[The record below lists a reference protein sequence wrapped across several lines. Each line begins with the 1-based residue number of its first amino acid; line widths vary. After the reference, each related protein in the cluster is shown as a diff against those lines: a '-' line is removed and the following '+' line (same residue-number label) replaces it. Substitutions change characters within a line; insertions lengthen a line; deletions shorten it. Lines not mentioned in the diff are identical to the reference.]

1 MQRIYKITNQ
11 INGKIYIGK
20 TILPIE
26 KRLKRHFY
34 LADRQ
39 TNRHLYDA
47 INKYGK
53 ENFIIELIE
62 ECEYSLANEREIFYI
77 SLYNSNNNEFGY
89 NMTIGGDG
97 GRMPEES
104 LKKMILKKTGI
115 KLSEE
120 HKRKISEA
128 NKGKIPHLMTDEIK
142 EKISNSL
149 KRIGCRPPISHWS
162 GENHPM
168 YGKNHSTETKQRLSE
183 FRTGTTW
190 EEVNGKESAKINK
203 EKMSE
208 RFSGSNNVNYIEFN
222 IEEHL
227 DEILNSANIR
237 LLCKEKYNIVYATLL
252 YKFKKKYGC
261 TMTQFKLNYESN
273 NIKREEL

>member
-20 TILPIE
+20 TTLPIE

-34 LADRQ
+34 LASKKI
-39 TNRHLYDA
+39 NRYLYDA
-47 INKYGK
+47 INKYNK
-53 ENFIIELIE
+53 ENFIIELLE
-62 ECEYSLANEREIFYI
+62 ECEYNLANEREIYYI
-77 SLYNSNNNEFGY
+77 NFYNSTNKEMGY

-104 LKKMILKKTGI
+104 LKKMILKKTGM

-128 NKGKIPHLMTDEIK
+128 NKGKNPHPMTEECR
-142 EKISNSL
+142 EKIRQSL
-149 KRIGCRPPISHWS
+149 LKSGHKPPVTHWKT
-162 GENHPM
+162 EEHPM
-168 YGKNHSTETKQRLSE
+168 YGKTHSDEAKQKISE
-183 FRTGTTW
+183 FRTGKTW
-190 EEVNGKESAKINK
+190 EEINGEESAKTNK

-227 DEILNSANIR
+227 EEILNSNNIK

-261 TMTQFKLNYESN
+261 TITQFKNEKTR
-273 NIKREEL
+273 NIYKS

>member
-11 INGKIYIGK
+11 INGKVYIGK

-26 KRLKRHFY
+26 QRLKRHFY
-34 LADRQ
+34 LAGKNV
-39 TNRHLYDA
+39 NRYLYDS

-62 ECEYSLANEREIFYI
+62 ECEYDLANEKEIYYIDFYK
-77 SLYNSNNNEFGY
+77 SNNKDFGY

-104 LKKMILKKTGI
+104 LRKMIIKKTGE

-120 HKRKISEA
+120 TKRKISEA
-128 NKGKIPHLMTDEIK
+128 NKGRIPTTMTNEIK
-142 EKISNSL
+142 EKIRQSL
-149 KRIGCRPPISHWS
+149 IKSGCRPPTPQWS

-168 YGKNHSTETKQRLSE
+168 YGKTHSEEVKQRLSE
-183 FRTGTTW
+183 FRTGKTW
-190 EEVNGKESAKINK
+190 EEINGKKSSDINK
-203 EKMSE
+203 EKMSK
-208 RFSGSNNVNYIEFN
+208 RFSGRGNVNYIEFN

-227 DEILNSANIR
+227 EEILNSTNIR

-261 TMTQFKLNYESN
+261 TITQFKNEKTR
-273 NIKREEL
+273 NIH

>member
-34 LADRQ
+34 LAAKKV
-39 TNRHLYDA
+39 NRYLYDA

-53 ENFIIELIE
+53 VNFIIELIE
-62 ECEYSLANEREIFYI
+62 ECEYDLANEREIYYI
-77 SLYNSNNNEFGY
+77 DSYKSNNKEFGY

-104 LKKMILKKTGI
+104 LKKMILKKTGM

-120 HKRKISEA
+120 HKLKISKA
-128 NKGKIPHLMTDEIK
+128 NKGRNPHEWSEESKMKL
-142 EKISNSL
+142 SNSL
-149 KRIGCRPPISHWS
+149 KKSGHKPPIPNWS
-162 GENHPM
+162 GETHPM
-168 YGKNHSTETKQRLSE
+168 YGKTHSEETKQKLAEYRK
-183 FRTGTTW
+183 GTTW
-190 EEVNGKESAKINK
+190 EEINGKESAKISK
-203 EKMSE
+203 EKMSK

-227 DEILNSANIR
+227 EEILNSSNIR

-261 TMTQFKLNYESN
+261 TITQFKLN
-273 NIKREEL
+273 NI

>member
-20 TILPIE
+20 TILTIE

-34 LADRQ
+34 LADKKI
-39 TNRHLYDA
+39 NRYLYDA
-47 INKYGK
+47 INKYNK

-62 ECEYSLANEREIFYI
+62 ECEYNLANEREIYYINFY
-77 SLYNSNNNEFGY
+77 SSNNKEIGY

-97 GRMPEES
+97 GRMPKES
-104 LKKMILKKTGI
+104 LKKMILKKTGM

-128 NKGKIPHLMTDEIK
+128 NKGRSPHPMTDVCK
-142 EKISNSL
+142 EKIKQSL
-149 KRIGCRPPISHWS
+149 LKSGHKPPIIYWKT
-162 GENHPM
+162 EEHPM
-168 YGKNHSTETKQRLSE
+168 YGKIHSDKTKQKLSE
-183 FRTGTTW
+183 FRTGKTW

-203 EKMSE
+203 EKMSD
-208 RFSGSNNVNYIEFN
+208 RFSGSNNVNYIEFD

-227 DEILNSANIR
+227 EEILNSNNIR
-237 LLCKEKYNIVYATLL
+237 LLCKEKYNIVYPTLL
-252 YKFKKKYGC
+252 YKFKKRYGY
-261 TMTQFKLNYESN
+261 TITQFKKTLICKKLS
-273 NIKREEL
+273 